1 MHFVCISCTEVPPF
15 VYITCPLGFINRKQM
30 FASLMRGKT
39 NKKLPRELPRMHLS
53 VRCDAHVLSLLVSP
67 PFRLSFSL
75 SFLSFSFL
83 RANRCTR
90 RVPTSCPSPVVY
102 PLPRLAFNSASPRPP
117 PLSTPYFSPATPPN
131 PVTLLPRSLSFSPF
145 LSLPLPPSTNNPL
158 HPTPLSRG
166 ASCMHLLRQC
176 TAGCFG
182 TQRRRNSNFWMLL
195 ILFLS
200 ERRERWCVCD
210 AFRTR

>member
-1 MHFVCISCTEVPPF
+1 
-15 VYITCPLGFINRKQM
+15 
-30 FASLMRGKT
+30 
-39 NKKLPRELPRMHLS
+39 MHLS
-53 VRCDAHVLSLLVSP
+53 VRCDAHVLSLLLSP

-83 RANRCTR
+83 PANRCTR

-102 PLPRLAFNSASPRPP
+102 PLPRLAFNSASLRPP
-117 PLSTPYFSPATPPN
+117 PLSTPYFSRPTPPN
-131 PVTLLPRSLSFSPF
+131 PVTLLPRSLSLSLLF
-145 LSLPLPPSTNNPL
+145 SLPLPPSTNNPL

-182 TQRRRNSNFWMLL
+182 TQRRRNSNFSMLL
-195 ILFLS
+195 ILFFIGAKGTVVRVRCVSNAIGLLRETVS
-200 ERRERWCVCD
+200 ADQRERPSGY
-210 AFRTR
+210 RK